1 MFSSGS
7 GMVVVEEP
15 PVSAMAERWSVED
28 FGGGKRGVMGI
39 LEGALV
45 PLYLYNIKRMGN
57 LPHVFFSELNF
68 ILFHWSEML
77 AEGKMAVVQRM
88 CNVSGLPA
96 GD

>member
-1 MFSSGS
+1 
-7 GMVVVEEP
+7 
-15 PVSAMAERWSVED
+15 MAERWRVED

-68 ILFHWSEML
+68 IFSFT
-77 AEGKMAVVQRM
+77 GQR
-88 CNVSGLPA
+88 CLQKEKWQ
-96 GD
+96 

>member
-1 MFSSGS
+1 
-7 GMVVVEEP
+7 
-15 PVSAMAERWSVED
+15 MAERWSVED

-68 ILFHWSEML
+68 IFSFT
-77 AEGKMAVVQRM
+77 GQR
-88 CNVSGLPA
+88 CLQKEKWQ
-96 GD
+96 